1 MKTES
6 EKEEAQE
13 SSSNA
18 RYEVPVLPIEKVV
31 EPEVSRDVKFGI
43 MMFLRNQ
50 KLATFEDI
58 RAYILNSPDKYRDK
72 NGDPYHE
79 TEIKSALTKLLSLC
93 VVNFDGNLWS
103 LDEENS
109 KIYQA
114 KKDLVLKRRKNKRKN
129 NLILSGTDISKKIYM
144 IEKFRKRL
152 AKDPIFNVIFLDPF
166 EKITG
171 DETIQEFAK
180 KRGVERMIGLIQGI
194 ILTERY
200 FKELNENQ
208 MTQQFYS
215 RCMNDYLEDIL
226 EHLIG
231 IDTSIKIYK
240 KND

>member
-1 MKTES
+1 M
-6 EKEEAQE
+6 
-13 SSSNA
+13 
-18 RYEVPVLPIEKVV
+18 
-31 EPEVSRDVKFGI
+31 
-43 MMFLRNQ
+43 
-50 KLATFEDI
+50 
-58 RAYILNSPDKYRDK
+58 
-72 NGDPYHE
+72 
-79 TEIKSALTKLLSLC
+79 
-93 VVNFDGNLWS
+93 
-103 LDEENS
+103 
-109 KIYQA
+109 YQA
-114 KKDLVLKRRKNKRKN
+114 KKDLILKRRKNKRKN

-171 DETIQEFAK
+171 EETIQEFAK

-215 RCMNDYLEDIL
+215 RCMNDYLEDVL